1 MHLKEWSHLMEDLR
15 RAMPAASQ
23 CTATAK
29 STGARCGKLVLG
41 GGVCRIHGGKSPNA
55 VAAREAR
62 LVQARAAVLGGR
74 EKRTPAE
81 ALMAAGSALDAG
93 LQAMADLVEAGGVVT
108 ADAIRELRAQA
119 DASGRMQKIILD
131 AGIEERRVRISEQQG
146 ARIATA
152 IRAILEDLRLS
163 PEQQAMVSEVVPRRL
178 REVAAVGVA

>member
-1 MHLKEWSHLMEDLR
+1 MEDLR
-15 RAMPAASQ
+15 RVMPAASQ

-29 STGARCGKLVLG
+29 STGLRCGKLVLG

-93 LQAMADLVEAGGVVT
+93 LQAIAELVESGGVVT

-131 AGIEERRVRISEQQG
+131 AGIEERRVRISEAQG
-146 ARIATA
+146 AQVAAA
-152 IRAILEDLRLS
+152 IRGILDGLQLTR
-163 PEQQAMVSEVVPRRL
+163 EQQRLASEVVPRQLRRL
-178 REVAAVGVA
+178 AGRV